1 MKQLILKN
9 KLLGEELTVYVGSFM
24 RSHEVLNA
32 NGFFT
37 VNLMQEY
44 QHLQSNLNIPIM
56 DFNVPRDIAQFN
68 DGLLTIVEHCLKDER
83 VFFGCFGG
91 VGRTGI
97 VLACLN
103 KIFGVDTNLVYH
115 TRQQLPHAL
124 ETDEQIE
131 FIKSFKVNDL
141 RKKVEQLSLS
151 EWIKKSVID
160 TTLNPLVVKKIKSY
174 SEKNDITGFLI
185 QIVKTDNYPLAS
197 LLVQN
202 GIVKKQFLYD
212 GKSFL
217 DLAYEHKNKAMV
229 KALKS
234 LGVPSS
240 NIEGPHLK
248 NFFFLLSRLNE
259 KNKKVDI
266 KKNV

>member
-9 KLLGEELTVYVGSFM
+9 KLLGEDLTVYVGSFM

-44 QHLQSNLNIPIM
+44 QHLQSNLNIPIV
-56 DFNVPRDIAQFN
+56 DFNVPQDIAQFN
-68 DGLLTIVEHCLKDER
+68 EGLLTIVEHCLQDER

-124 ETDEQIE
+124 ETDEQVE
-131 FIKSFKVNDL
+131 FVKNFKVNDL
-141 RKKVEQLSLS
+141 RKKVEQLFLN

-160 TTLNPLVVKKIKSY
+160 TTLNALVVKKIKSY
-174 SEKNDITGFLI
+174 SEKHDITATLM
-185 QIVKTDNYPLAS
+185 QIVKTNNCALAS

-202 GIVKKQFLYD
+202 GVVKKQFVY
-212 GKSFL
+212 GEKSFL
-217 DLAYEHKNKAMV
+217 DLAYENKNKAMV
-229 KALKS
+229 KALKA

-240 NIEGPHLK
+240 KVEEPQFK
-248 NFFFLLSRLNE
+248 NFFFLLSKLNE